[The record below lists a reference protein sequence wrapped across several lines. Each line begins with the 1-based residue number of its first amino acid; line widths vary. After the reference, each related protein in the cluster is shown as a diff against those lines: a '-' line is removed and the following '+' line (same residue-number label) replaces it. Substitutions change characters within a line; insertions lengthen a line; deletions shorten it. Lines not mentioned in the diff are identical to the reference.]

1 MDKNKNVNIIFFDGV
16 CVLCSGFAD
25 FILRYDQKKTVFLAA
40 LQGQK
45 AKELLSES
53 DKENMNSLVL
63 YKNGHLSYSSTAA
76 LEVFSLMGGVWKIL
90 SWLKIIPSFI
100 REPIYFFIAKNRYKL
115 FGQTESCRLPTPDE
129 KERFLD

>member
-1 MDKNKNVNIIFFDGV
+1 MDKNNNVNIIFFDGV

-25 FILRYDQKKTVFLAA
+25 FILRYDKKKTVFLAA
-40 LQGQK
+40 LQGEK

-53 DKENMNSLVL
+53 DRENMNSLVL
-63 YKNGHLSYSSTAA
+63 YKDGHLSYSSTAA
-76 LEVFSLMGGVWKIL
+76 LEVFSLMGGIWKIL

-115 FGQTESCRLPTPDE
+115 FGQTESCRLPAPDE